1 MVYGVNALLEET
13 GGEDE
18 DQLTVTT
25 RNFWRAYSALA
36 SEREAQDVL
45 QRGCELSIR
54 MQQMIVTQGKIVID
68 KNSVS
73 DCGKNFQWITMSETV
88 DPEVFSK
95 PLALGNLALFLCAAL
110 RKSKRKAR
118 VRPLVVASFVAKKD
132 MYLVVGVIGAP
143 RAGDA
148 RLLHNKF
155 GMLFRKAA
163 EQTSAQVKHDGFDL
177 SVIEIKKEDLR
188 KVYDYL
194 SINDEM
200 R

>member
-1 MVYGVNALLEET
+1 MPKLLEET

-88 DPEVFSK
+88 GSSP
-95 PLALGNLALFLCAAL
+95 PPCALP
-110 RKSKRKAR
+110 SPTSSDTR
-118 VRPLVVASFVAKKD
+118 VRRWTRKCFRSLWRWAIWPSSS
-132 MYLVVGVIGAP
+132 AP
-143 RAGDA
+143 RCE
-148 RLLHNKF
+148 R
-155 GMLFRKAA
+155 
-163 EQTSAQVKHDGFDL
+163 
-177 SVIEIKKEDLR
+177 
-188 KVYDYL
+188 
-194 SINDEM
+194 
-200 R
+200 